1 MDLIIKTTRTYSI
14 NDLNEYEFTS
24 ICDGLDILIKQPMR
38 DTAREYLVD
47 LLYKLR
53 GGKYEQ

>member
-1 MDLIIKTTRTYSI
+1 MDLIIKTTKRYSI
-14 NDLNEYEFTS
+14 NELNEYEFTS

-38 DTAREYLVD
+38 ETAREYLVD

-53 GGKYEQ
+53 GW